1 MMSTIFKTWV
11 KKLDI
16 KMNNNRKIA
25 LVVDTCTAH
34 PALHGLTNFKLVFL
48 PRNTTAKTQ
57 MMDARVICFLKAH

>member
-1 MMSTIFKTWV
+1 
-11 KKLDI
+11 
-16 KMNNNRKIA
+16 MNNNRKIA